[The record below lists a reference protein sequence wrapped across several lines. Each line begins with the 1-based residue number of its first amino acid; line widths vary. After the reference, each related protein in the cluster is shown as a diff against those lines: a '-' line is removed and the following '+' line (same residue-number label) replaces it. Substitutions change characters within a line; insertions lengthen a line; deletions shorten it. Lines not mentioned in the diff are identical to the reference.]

1 MTPKE
6 KFEDIDMSKLPSA
19 ATEKLDIVKPYLF
32 DKKYQTDEYK
42 EDRADAAEK
51 MNTLYGLI
59 AQKYPESIKSK
70 VAKAPEPKTPAAMAK
85 QAAQQ
90 TVKQPKGK
98 STKATAG
105 PTKRGN
111 ITVLAKEIR
120 KEGESWNDARKRAAA
135 MINSQKKVVVKKAN
149 KQYQK
154 LKAYLAKHPIRKGA
168 TDVVRDAPRKA
179 LPIGKRVAKKSG
191 RTYYEYRE
199 NRTDRRRSG
208 FPYLRLGG
216 KLHGAGQFAKGGE
229 MKKLEVQVL
238 TALHGFKD
246 GLTMNGLLE
255 SMGLSNYRFNQY
267 ASSSKTNQVKKA
279 LKGLIKQG
287 FVKEGGIG
295 YIITSEG
302 AKYRKENYSKYGK
315 GGTAKKKS
323 SYAEGGMMD
332 DYTKSFGLVKIKF
345 ANPKYNYE
353 TNVSGD
359 ITEAQARKYFVGKMF
374 DVGVYPNENM
384 QKVIDIEFHPKG
396 TYAKGGMI
404 DLFEDYE
411 NIPPNVQE
419 ILDKYEDAFMDG
431 DYKGLH
437 EALKEVEKK
446 GYTFEYYLDG
456 QAYGLRPIDV
466 PLNEV
471 KGYEEFA
478 KGGELPS
485 FIDVDLYYHSDGNQ
499 ILLDCDRI
507 AYSFEANL
515 EELGCH
521 IDCTITSDEEYVDRN
536 GIGGEK
542 MINVYHDEDGTIN
555 YDDMAEDLEEKL
567 REYDDSIRVRC
578 REKKSFAKGGRVGKI
593 IRETQPPQSLSEKQ
607 IRLANEI
614 ANEVVKTGLDAIII
628 YDSHTIDVKIIYG
641 NKFRESLSTGLF
653 RVSWSGTD
661 DNKIR
666 YLGVGVGYYDGYE
679 IKRGWSKNINI
690 NEVQNIVKTDKN
702 YYDTREYSK
711 GGVTGFEGLSKK
723 VAARYK
729 GKSVPAKYQKE
740 YGKTYDAAEAK
751 EVGNKVA
758 AKVYRQQLAKK

>member
-19 ATEKLDIVKPYLF
+19 ATEKLEIVKPYLF

-70 VAKAPEPKTPAAMAK
+70 AAKAPKPKTPAAMAK

-135 MINSQKKVVVKKAN
+135 MINAEKKVVVKKAN

-168 TDVVRDAPRKA
+168 TDLERDAPRKA

-229 MKKLEVQVL
+229 LMGGQPLSTPKPSGAILLEVRKRGKEIVVSEDGGKTKEL
-238 TALHGFKD
+238 YVKNNNFSGYTLHY
-246 GLTMNGLLE
+246 NGNKYE
-255 SMGLSNYRFNQY
+255 
-267 ASSSKTNQVKKA
+267 
-279 LKGLIKQG
+279 
-287 FVKEGGIG
+287 FVH
-295 YIITSEG
+295 SL
-302 AKYRKENYSKYGK
+302 AK

-323 SYAEGGMMD
+323 SYAKGGMMD
-332 DYTKSFGLVKIKF
+332 DYTKSFGLVKVKF

-359 ITEAQARKYFVGKMF
+359 ITEKAAREYFVGKMF
-374 DVGVYPNENM
+374 DVGVYPKENM
-384 QKVIDIEFHPKG
+384 QRVIDIEFHPKG

-446 GYTFEYYLDG
+446 GYTFDYYLDG

-466 PLNEV
+466 PLNQL

-478 KGGELPS
+478 KGG
-485 FIDVDLYYHSDGNQ
+485 
-499 ILLDCDRI
+499 
-507 AYSFEANL
+507 
-515 EELGCH
+515 
-521 IDCTITSDEEYVDRN
+521 
-536 GIGGEK
+536 
-542 MINVYHDEDGTIN
+542 
-555 YDDMAEDLEEKL
+555 
-567 REYDDSIRVRC
+567 
-578 REKKSFAKGGRVGKI
+578 KI
-593 IRETQPPQSLSEKQ
+593 
-607 IRLANEI
+607 
-614 ANEVVKTGLDAIII
+614 
-628 YDSHTIDVKIIYG
+628 
-641 NKFRESLSTGLF
+641 
-653 RVSWSGTD
+653 
-661 DNKIR
+661 
-666 YLGVGVGYYDGYE
+666 
-679 IKRGWSKNINI
+679 
-690 NEVQNIVKTDKN
+690 
-702 YYDTREYSK
+702 
-711 GGVTGFEGLSKK
+711 GFEGLSKK

-729 GKSVPAKYQKE
+729 GKSVPAKYRKE